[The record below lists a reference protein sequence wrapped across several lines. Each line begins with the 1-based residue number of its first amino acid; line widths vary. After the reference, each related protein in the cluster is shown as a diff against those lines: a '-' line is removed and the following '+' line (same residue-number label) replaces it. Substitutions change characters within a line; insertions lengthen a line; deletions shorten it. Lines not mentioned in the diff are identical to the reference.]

1 MILMNLKKKVLEEE
15 FQLLKEKK
23 VKPLKILEIG
33 TANGY
38 SGCILGSLG
47 GKLITIEL
55 DEKIANEARLNFKKF
70 GIDAKVIIGDG
81 VVEVEKLCSVENLES
96 FDLIFIDFSKK
107 DYITVLENC
116 IKLLKIG
123 GVIITDNINFEKCS
137 NYKNKILNH
146 SKLKTKIIDLGDGM
160 AYSTKFH

>member
-1 MILMNLKKKVLEEE
+1 M
-15 FQLLKEKK
+15 
-23 VKPLKILEIG
+23 
-33 TANGY
+33 
-38 SGCILGSLG
+38 
-47 GKLITIEL
+47 
-55 DEKIANEARLNFKKF
+55 
-70 GIDAKVIIGDG
+70 
-81 VVEVEKLCSVENLES
+81 CSVENLES